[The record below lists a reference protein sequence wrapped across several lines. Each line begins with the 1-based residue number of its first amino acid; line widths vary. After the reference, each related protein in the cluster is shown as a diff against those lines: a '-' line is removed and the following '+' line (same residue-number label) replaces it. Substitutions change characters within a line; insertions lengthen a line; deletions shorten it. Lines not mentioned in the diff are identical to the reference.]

1 MSTNNLT
8 RARILK
14 AARVLFTARSYA
26 DVGVAEIC
34 DAAGVRK
41 SSFYHF
47 FPSKRELSLAV
58 LDATF
63 GEMKTGILDRAF
75 ADEVPPMER
84 LRRLVELAGA
94 LQADL
99 HRKTGVVPGCPFGNL
114 AAEQGTQD
122 DVLRQGVDR
131 VFQRL
136 TAGLAGALTEAV
148 DRGDIGTIDVPA
160 TADAMLA
167 FMEGVMLLG
176 KTRNDPAVI
185 ARLLPNMLDIRVAPE
200 PNG

>member
-1 MSTNNLT
+1 MSPANAT
-8 RARILK
+8 RERILET
-14 AARVLFTARSYA
+14 ARDLFFARSYA

-34 DAAGVRK
+34 NTAGVRK

-47 FPSKRELSLAV
+47 FPSKRNLSLAV

-63 GEMKTGILDRAF
+63 SDLKTAILDRAF
-75 ADEVPPMER
+75 ADDVPPMQR
-84 LRRLVELAGA
+84 LRTLVEMTTA
-94 LQADL
+94 LQTDL
-99 HRKTGVVPGCPFGNL
+99 HCETGMVPGCPFGNL
-114 AAEQGTQD
+114 AAEQSTQD

-136 TAGLAGALTEAV
+136 AGGLADTLQLAV
-148 DRGDIGTIDVPA
+148 DEGEIGAIDVPA

-176 KTRNDPAVI
+176 KTRNDPGVI
-185 ARLLPNMLDIRVAPE
+185 ARLLPNMLDIRVAPR